1 LRARAAD
8 TEDRGQ
14 ADLGVLV
21 VRDVNPAIRAIV
33 FPQTKSANKRV
44 SLGAACGAD
53 PVQITRTTPLRL
65 MILQLRQM
73 RLTDAITFMIFPF
86 SNHFAR
92 NDPRRTNR
100 TASIQPSPCRRK
112 IRM

>member
-1 LRARAAD
+1 ML
-8 TEDRGQ
+8 TLQ
-14 ADLGVLV
+14 YVPLFFLKQ
-21 VRDVNPAIRAIV
+21 N
-33 FPQTKSANKRV
+33 ANKRV

-86 SNHFAR
+86 FNSLRPEH
-92 NDPRRTNR
+92 DPRRTNR